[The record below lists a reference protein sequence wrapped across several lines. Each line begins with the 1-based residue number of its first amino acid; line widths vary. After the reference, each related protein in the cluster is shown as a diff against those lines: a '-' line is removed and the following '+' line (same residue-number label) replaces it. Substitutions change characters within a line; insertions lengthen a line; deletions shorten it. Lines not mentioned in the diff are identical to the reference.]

1 MKNWQDHWR
10 IKLWI
15 RKMKTKLC
23 YDLLEII
30 EKQDEMIRKQ
40 NELIT
45 KLANEN
51 LEQENTI
58 NVLMKQEEFLY

>member
-1 MKNWQDHWR
+1 MQPKS
-10 IKLWI
+10 KLY
-15 RKMKTKLC
+15 

>member
-1 MKNWQDHWR
+1 ME
-10 IKLWI
+10 IKV
-15 RKMKTKLC
+15 C

-30 EKQDEMIRKQ
+30 EKQDEVIRKQ
-40 NELIT
+40 NNLIA
-45 KLANEN
+45 KLTNEN